1 MAFYAST
8 MMVKSQTKAKQLFSK
23 ENFLKKSAN
32 SLPRLARTLRAYL
45 MQMAMVGLI
54 NGVEMVII
62 EDLESNMLLILA
74 MMEQTM
80 CNTWS

>member
-1 MAFYAST
+1 
-8 MMVKSQTKAKQLFSK
+8 
-23 ENFLKKSAN
+23 
-32 SLPRLARTLRAYL
+32 
-45 MQMAMVGLI
+45 MAMVGLI

-80 CNTWS
+80 CNTWSWNKNLAIY